1 MFSWRLKFM
10 WELLFGALKSDTLKS
25 KQKEK
30 IDLTKGTLFQYLT
43 AVCWDSKVSR
53 KMLKSRARLKN
64 LGLEIRNEN
73 ARASQ
78 YIKAQAKFANGFS
91 NFEFK
96 PSAVRFPPIS
106 LCLQICSF
114 IVEIVAE

>member
-1 MFSWRLKFM
+1 
-10 WELLFGALKSDTLKS
+10 
-25 KQKEK
+25 
-30 IDLTKGTLFQYLT
+30 
-43 AVCWDSKVSR
+43 
-53 KMLKSRARLKN
+53 MLKSRARLKN

-78 YIKAQAKFANGFS
+78 YIKANLACNGFS
-91 NFEFK
+91 NFVFK